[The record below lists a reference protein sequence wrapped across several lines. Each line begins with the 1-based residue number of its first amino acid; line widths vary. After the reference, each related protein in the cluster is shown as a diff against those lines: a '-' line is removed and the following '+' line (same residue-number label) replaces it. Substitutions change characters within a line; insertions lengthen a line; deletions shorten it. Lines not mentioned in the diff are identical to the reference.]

1 MAPRT
6 KRYRRYLKFYAT
18 NFSILPPFSVLV
30 DGNFLHHAAT
40 KCGLATLDDVHRIVA
55 TVLEAPFSLVT
66 THAVVR
72 EVAELN
78 LDARTVSLAKHIQA
92 LRVGQ
97 SDAESR
103 AMDAREALQRLVG
116 SSNRHKYVVAT
127 QDDDFKSALARVPG
141 VPVIG
146 FQQVV
151 LVLEAPSRASVDAA
165 AQRERRKME
174 PARAERK
181 VLRALAAASE
191 PSTVPHGDEAA
202 TVVNSDNAVGG
213 AGQKR
218 KRRKG
223 VAGPNPLSV
232 LKPKARGKP
241 VVAEFDLN
249 RGSSRKRRRKVSSGR
264 AEASS
269 SSRQAAVKLND
280 G

>member
-18 NFSILPPFSVLV
+18 SFSILAPFTVLV

-40 KCGLATLDDVHRIVA
+40 KCGLATLDDVRRIVA
-55 TVLEAPFSLVT
+55 SVLEAPFSLVT
-66 THAVVR
+66 THAVTR
-72 EVAELN
+72 EVADLG
-78 LDARTVSLAKHIQA
+78 LDARTVALAKHIQA

-103 AMDAREALQRLVG
+103 AMDARKALEMLVG

-127 QDDDFKSALARVPG
+127 QDDDFKSALALVPG

-181 VLRALAAASE
+181 ALRALAAASG
-191 PSTVPHGDEAA
+191 PPTAPHGDQAPTVGSGHAVSGAA
-202 TVVNSDNAVGG
+202 R
-213 AGQKR
+213 KR

-223 VAGPNPLSV
+223 VSGPNPLSL
-232 LKPKARGKP
+232 LKPKARETP
-241 VVAEFDLN
+241 VAAEP
-249 RGSSRKRRRKVSSGR
+249 GSNGGSTPRKRRRK
-264 AEASS
+264 SS
-269 SSRQAAVKLND
+269 SAEL
-280 G
+280 